1 MEVGISLEEK
11 DKIREEI
18 YLLFCNLI
26 SKPKAE
32 IYEELKSDL
41 HIELWEKYN
50 DFFAGIKIP
59 ESWKDNN
66 LPDLNKWQ
74 SLWQDYLD
82 INNPGLKLI
91 ESVYKPWTID
101 ESCGMPFAD
110 DKGYIMGDWAHHMLH
125 LYNLLNFEIPEEYS
139 FCPDHLILEL
149 EFMSILV
156 TEADHREQLQ
166 FIEQH
171 LDWLDDLVE
180 EAEDNEIDKFY
191 LELLIWLKDFVEA
204 DRSYLK
210 NN

>member
-11 DKIREEI
+11 DEIREEI

-26 SKPKAE
+26 SKPEVE
-32 IYEELKSDL
+32 IYKELKSDL
-41 HIELWEKYN
+41 HIKLWEKYN
-50 DFFAGIKIP
+50 DYFNEIKIP
-59 ESWKDNN
+59 ENWKSNN
-66 LPDLNKWQ
+66 LPDLNKWKA
-74 SLWQDYLD
+74 LWQEYLD

-125 LYNLLNFEIPEEYS
+125 LYDLLDFKIPEEYS

-156 TEADHREQLQ
+156 AEADHREQLQ

-171 LDWLDDLVE
+171 LDWLNDLVE
-180 EAEDNEIDKFY
+180 KAENNKVDEFY
-191 LELLIWLKDFVEA
+191 LELLIWIKDFVEA
-204 DRSYLK
+204 DRIYLK

>member
-26 SKPKAE
+26 SKPDAE
-32 IYEELKSDL
+32 IYKELQSNL
-41 HIELWEKYN
+41 HIELWKKYN
-50 DFFAGIKIP
+50 DYFAEIEIP
-59 ESWKDNN
+59 GSWEKVD
-66 LPDLNKWQ
+66 LPALNKWQ
-74 SLWQDYLD
+74 ALWQDYLN
-82 INNPGLKLI
+82 INNPKLKLI

-101 ESCGMPFAD
+101 DSCGMPFAD

-125 LYNLLNFEIPEEYS
+125 LYELLDFEIPDKFS
-139 FCPDHLILEL
+139 FCPDHLSLEL

-156 TEADHREQLQ
+156 EEADHREQLQ

-180 EAEDNEIDKFY
+180 EAEDIEIDKFY
-191 LELLIWLKDFVEA
+191 LELLSWIKNFVEA
-204 DRSYLK
+204 DRNYLQ

>member
-11 DKIREEI
+11 DKIREEV

-26 SKPKAE
+26 SKPETA
-32 IYEELKSDL
+32 IYKELKSNL
-41 HIELWEKYN
+41 HIQLFNRYNEYFTEIKVPENWEN
-50 DFFAGIKIP
+50 
-59 ESWKDNN
+59 NN
-66 LPDLNKWQ
+66 LPELNKWND
-74 SLWQDYLD
+74 LWKEYLA

-125 LYNLLNFEIPEEYS
+125 LYELLDFEIPEKFS
-139 FCPDHLILEL
+139 FCPDHLMLEL

-156 TEADHREQLQ
+156 EEADHRDQLQ
-166 FIEQH
+166 FVQQH

-180 EAEDNEIDKFY
+180 EAEAIELDQFY
-191 LELLIWLKDFVEA
+191 LKLLIWIKDFIEA
-204 DRSYLK
+204 DKIYLK